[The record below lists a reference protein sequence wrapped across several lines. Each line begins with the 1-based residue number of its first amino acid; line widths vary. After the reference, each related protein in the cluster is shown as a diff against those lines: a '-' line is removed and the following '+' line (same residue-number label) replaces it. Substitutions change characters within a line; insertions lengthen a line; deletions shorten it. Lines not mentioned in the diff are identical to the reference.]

1 MTNNDKRRGTQESK
15 QTNQNLIVS
24 PAGGGSM
31 REKAEICNIHL
42 RNAVEIFAS
51 IFVHFILFIKEE
63 NGMLEW
69 TGFWFARG
77 PQILSNCYFSAPIIS
92 SL

>member
-1 MTNNDKRRGTQESK
+1 MTNSDKQRGTQESK

-42 RNAVEIFAS
+42 RNAVEIFAP

-63 NGMLEW
+63 NGIFEW

-77 PQILSNCYFSAPIIS
+77 SQILSNCYFSAPIIS